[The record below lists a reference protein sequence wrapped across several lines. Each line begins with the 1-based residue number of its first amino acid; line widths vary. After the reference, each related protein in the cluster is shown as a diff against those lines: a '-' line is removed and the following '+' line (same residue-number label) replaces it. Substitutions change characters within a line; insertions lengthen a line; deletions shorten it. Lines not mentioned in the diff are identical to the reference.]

1 MPAHMIRYTM
11 LLLALAAL
19 PGFAAAAGS
28 QAGDN
33 GRQPIGADTEGPRQ
47 AIPNATTNDGTLYD
61 YNRYY
66 AAPSTYYDPVSGSW
80 YYVTPPTYV
89 APRTYVAPP
98 AYYVA
103 PPTTYYVAPPA
114 TYYVPAPSYY
124 VPPYG
129 APAYVPVYRDPN
141 LEAALSYCETRPLT
155 ARPACRNAAYA
166 GRF

>member
-1 MPAHMIRYTM
+1 MTAQTIRYTI

-33 GRQPIGADTEGPRQ
+33 GRQPIGADNEGPRQ

-66 AAPSTYYDPVSGSW
+66 AAPSP
-80 YYVTPPTYV
+80 YYVPSYGSSY
-89 APRTYVAPP
+89 YVAPP

-103 PPTTYYVAPPA
+103 PPAYYVAPPA
-114 TYYVPAPSYY
+114 TYYVPPATSYY
-124 VPPYG
+124 VP
-129 APAYVPVYRDPN
+129 AP
-141 LEAALSYCETRPLT
+141 SY
-155 ARPACRNAAYA
+155 
-166 GRF
+166 